1 MIYLDTSTV
10 LAHLLS
16 EDRRPPAAL
25 WDNVLV
31 SSRLIEYETW
41 TRLHRAGLGEAHIE
55 AARLVMSRLAL
66 VELSPVVLARVL
78 EPFPGT
84 ASVRTLDALH
94 LATCDYLHRR
104 GRSIELASYD
114 HRMNDAAD
122 AMGIP
127 LFDLS
132 DALTH
137 PGPALVEVLTD
148 PLLV

>member
-1 MIYLDTSTV
+1 MTTEATADLAGTMIYLDTSVV

-16 EDRRPPAAL
+16 EDHQPPPAV
-25 WDNVLV
+25 WDDVLI

-41 TRLHRAGLGEAHIE
+41 TRFNRAGLGEPHIE
-55 AARLVMSRLAL
+55 AATLLMSRLAL
-66 VELSPVVLARVL
+66 VELSPVVLARAL

-94 LATCDYLHRR
+94 LATCDYLHHH

-114 HRMNDAAD
+114 RRMNDVAD

-127 LFDLS
+127 LFDVG
-132 DALTH
+132 
-137 PGPALVEVLTD
+137 GP
-148 PLLV
+148 